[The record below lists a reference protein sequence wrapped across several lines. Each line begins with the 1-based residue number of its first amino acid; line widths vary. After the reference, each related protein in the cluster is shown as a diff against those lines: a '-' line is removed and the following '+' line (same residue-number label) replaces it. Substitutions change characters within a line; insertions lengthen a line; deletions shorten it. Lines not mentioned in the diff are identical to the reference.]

1 SARLVIGDEVGF
13 ASWDEL
19 VRAVTEPANQRYP
32 LLFQYTI
39 AAMVRGDF
47 SALESMVGGPENFH
61 DQIVEWYEKGL
72 FRDAQETLAEVFS
85 AACMLGHA
93 KTARYLLDKGVDPL
107 AGIRTGLN

>member
-1 SARLVIGDEVGF
+1 MRNRLRQIRELSREEVHEIDFDSDSARLVIGDEVGF

-19 VRAVTEPANQRYP
+19 VRAVTEPADQRYP

-72 FRDAQETLAEVFS
+72 FRDE
-85 AACMLGHA
+85 
-93 KTARYLLDKGVDPL
+93 
-107 AGIRTGLN
+107 